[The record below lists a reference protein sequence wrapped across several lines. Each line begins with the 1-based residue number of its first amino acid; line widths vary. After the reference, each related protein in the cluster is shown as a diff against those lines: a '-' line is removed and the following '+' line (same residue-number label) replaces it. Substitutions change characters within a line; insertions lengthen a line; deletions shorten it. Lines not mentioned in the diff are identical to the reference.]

1 MSKDQRF
8 AENAAQQSFVPTA
21 PPSAPPSY
29 DEAMQ
34 QASAAS
40 YPPQMPVGP
49 GSYTGHP
56 QPMPM
61 MPMPQPM
68 PQPVPYASPQ
78 VPSQPPAPPAP
89 APAPATTIIFTS
101 LGRDRTVTACPK
113 CHAQIMTET
122 REENKCLAHIFCCIL
137 MFTFPCC
144 CCLPYCMDSCKI
156 VKHRC
161 PNCRANIGV
170 YRG

>member
-1 MSKDQRF
+1 
-8 AENAAQQSFVPTA
+8 
-21 PPSAPPSY
+21 
-29 DEAMQ
+29 MQ

-89 APAPATTIIFTS
+89 GKVLGFPPLPLCSTLFGATTIIFTS

-137 MFTFPCC
+137 MFTDRFPCC